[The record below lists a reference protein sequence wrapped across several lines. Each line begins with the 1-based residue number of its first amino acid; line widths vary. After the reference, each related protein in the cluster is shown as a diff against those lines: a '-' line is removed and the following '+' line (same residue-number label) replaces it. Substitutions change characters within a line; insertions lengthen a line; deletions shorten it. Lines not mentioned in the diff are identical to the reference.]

1 VTPTET
7 AVRALAAAIYSAREV
22 WLHTSPRRGRRAE
35 AHYVLRG
42 PTRYAHVTVGRGTT
56 ADAAWADALR
66 DLRADAEGRL
76 ARARAERDRAEAEI
90 ARLTAALEVQP

>member
-1 VTPTET
+1 MSAET
-7 AVRALAAAIYSAREV
+7 TVRRLVAAIYPASEV
-22 WLHTSPRRGRRAE
+22 WHHVSPRRGRRAE
-35 AHYVLRG
+35 AHCVLRG

-76 ARARAERDRAEAEI
+76 GRARAERDRADADI
-90 ARLTAALEVQP
+90 ARLTVALEVAT